1 VDVTTA
7 RVLTRIPDALNG
19 GHGIA
24 TGEDGLNSPAR
35 CQDIFK

>member
-1 VDVTTA
+1 VDVTTT
-7 RVLTRIPDALNG
+7 RVLTRVPDPLTG